1 MTDKKGK
8 RSKKNTR
15 YLKQKG
21 SAKLCMIKGDEKEQ
35 NWEVV
40 RKRFSIASQ
49 GYL

>member
-21 SAKLCMIKGDEKEQ
+21 CAKKVMIKMKKNKTG
-35 NWEVV
+35 
-40 RKRFSIASQ
+40 RLS
-49 GYL
+49 